1 MDLLAKIKLNDLYLH
16 IIFLNYHIRVMM
28 YLKSL
33 GQPFT
38 QVVQVEE
45 AREGG
50 PTVTPTAV
58 SFFG

>member
-1 MDLLAKIKLNDLYLH
+1 
-16 IIFLNYHIRVMM
+16 M

-58 SFFG
+58 SSFIPLVNKLLPLVYFRCESISYV